1 MNKRK
6 MIGAQSALALLALA
20 VSQVYAATSPALNEG
35 MVTRAEKA
43 ADKTLAKMTME
54 EKLAYIGGTGGWDVK
69 PLTQYGVPQI
79 HGADGGVGVRYTS
92 EGNDQGVVYPSGPN
106 LAATWNPRRAIDLG
120 RALGYDTA
128 SGGYQFITG
137 PGVNLYRMPYSG
149 RAFEYLSGEDPF
161 LGASLGPAVINGIQ
175 SRGVWANAKH
185 FAANDQE
192 SNRFHLNEII
202 PERVLREMTLPAFE
216 SVSKN
221 SKVAMMMCAF
231 QKINGEFACENQHV
245 MREILKTEWGYP
257 GFVQS
262 DYNAVVNGLN
272 AAQAG
277 TDLDMM
283 GYQMNSTIL
292 KPFLDSGELTSATID
307 DKVRRILKQIYLYK
321 FDSKA
326 PLTTHNMNSATS
338 NRVALNAARE
348 GIVLLKNQNSL
359 LPLDAKKV
367 KTIAVVGSLAKYA
380 PPTGFGS
387 ANVMAANYISELSGL
402 QQIAKGAKVEF
413 IDGLSLDPTTTNWT
427 STDTNGKRVKGLK
440 AEFFSNA
447 NWSGDPSVTRTDT
460 RVNLDWS
467 DGKLPSAD
475 DAYSTGNTSTDYN
488 GQTSGDITGDDSN
501 TSIRYS
507 GQFTP
512 AVSGDQ
518 VFKVRADGA
527 IRLWVN
533 GKQII
538 NNGDGKPLINN
549 SIPPTIPQFAKVN
562 LEAGKAYDIKLE
574 YSRRPGYLSTMGGMV
589 GVQMSWASLA
599 APQDLSK
606 YDAVLVAVGNNNE
619 YEGEGFDHSFDLPEF
634 QGELIQSIAKVNPN
648 TVVTMHG
655 GTGLKMS
662 DWIDQVPAAL
672 HAFYPGQNGGQAL
685 AEILFGKVNP
695 SGKLPISI
703 ERNIEDNP
711 TYATFPKFDNAETL
725 SEMSYK
731 DDLFLG
737 YRGYEKNGTKPLYPF
752 GYGLSYTTFG
762 YSNISVTPGV
772 AVGNTPIKVSFDL
785 TNTGK
790 VGGSEVAE
798 LYVGQQNPKVERALK
813 ELKGYKKVFL
823 NPGESKHVTIELN
836 DRSLAYYDVTSKQWV
851 VDADSFNL
859 SVGASSQDIRLNA
872 RLVNPF
878 RQELSTTTSNPLPRS
893 ALNSTLRELPAV
905 KTGGVLN
912 QNTND
917 EMDTTE
923 DN

>member
-6 MIGAQSALALLALA
+6 MIGAKYALALLALA
-20 VSQVYAATSPALNEG
+20 VSQVHAATSAATSPSLDEG
-35 MVTRAEKA
+35 KVSRAEKA
-43 ADKTLAKMTME
+43 AEKTLKKMTLE

-69 PLTQYGVPQI
+69 PLTQYGIPQI

-92 EGNDQGVVYPSGPN
+92 EGNAQGVVYPSGPN

-128 SGGYQFITG
+128 TGGYQFVTG

-161 LGASLGPAVINGIQ
+161 LGASLSPAVINGIQ

-185 FAANDQE
+185 YAANDQE
-192 SNRFHLNEII
+192 SNRFNLDETIS
-202 PERVLREMTLPAFE
+202 ERVLREMTLPAFE
-216 SVSKN
+216 SASKN

-231 QKINGEFACENQHV
+231 QKVNGEFACENEHL
-245 MREILKTEWGYP
+245 MRDILKTEWGYP

-262 DYNAVVNGLN
+262 DYNAVVHGLN

-292 KPFLDSGELTSATID
+292 KPYLDSGELDVATID

-326 PLTTHNMNSATS
+326 PLTAHNMNSATS
-338 NRVALNAARE
+338 NKVALNAARE
-348 GIVLLKNQNSL
+348 GIVLLKNDNNL
-359 LPLDAKKV
+359 LPLNKQTVKK
-367 KTIAVVGSLAKYA
+367 IAVVGTLAKYA

-387 ANVMAANYISELSGL
+387 ANVMAAHYISELSGL
-402 QQIAKGAKVEF
+402 QQLAPNAKVEF
-413 IDGLSLDPTTTNWT
+413 IDGLSLDPSATTW
-427 STDTNGKRVKGLK
+427 SHADSDGKSVSGLK
-440 AEFFSNA
+440 TEFFTNA
-447 NWSGDPSVTRTDT
+447 NWSGDAAATRTDKH
-460 RVNLDWS
+460 VDLDWS
-467 DGKLPSAD
+467 TDSLPV
-475 DAYSTGNTSTDYN
+475 N
-488 GQTSGDITGDDSN
+488 GDTSN
-501 TSIRYS
+501 TSIRYTGQITPTTS
-507 GQFTP
+507 GE
-512 AVSGDQ
+512 Q

-527 IRLWVN
+527 VRLYVN
-533 GKQII
+533 GKLILD
-538 NNGDGKPLINN
+538 NGDGKPLPSN
-549 SIPPTIPQFAKVN
+549 SIPPTIPVFAKVN

-574 YSRRPGYLSTMGGMV
+574 YSRRNGYLSTMGGLV
-589 GVQMSWASLA
+589 GVQMSWASLT
-599 APQDLSK
+599 APQDLSQ
-606 YDAVLVAVGNNNE
+606 YDAVLVAVGNSSE

-634 QGELIQSIAKVNPN
+634 QNELIQNIAKVNPN

-711 TYATFPKFDNAETL
+711 IYATFPKFDNEETL
-725 SEMSYK
+725 KTMSYK
-731 DDLFLG
+731 DDLLLG
-737 YRGYEKNGTKPLYPF
+737 YRGYEKKGIKPLYPF

-762 YSNISVTPGV
+762 YSNITVTPGV

-798 LYVGQQNPKVERALK
+798 LYVGQQNPKVERAIK

-823 NPGESKHVTIELN
+823 KPGESKRVTIELN
-836 DRSLAYYDVTSKQWV
+836 DRSLAYYDVDSKQWV

-872 RLVNPF
+872 KLVNPF

-893 ALNSTLRELPAV
+893 ALNSTLRDSAV
-905 KTGGVLN
+905 KTGGVLD
-912 QNTND
+912 QGTGD
-917 EMDTTE
+917 TDTSEGDGYDTT
-923 DN
+923 DDTTTQGSASGN

>member
-1 MNKRK
+1 MSKRK
-6 MIGAQSALALLALA
+6 MIGAKSAMALLALA
-20 VSQVYAATSPALNEG
+20 VSQVYASTSPALDEG
-35 MVTRAEKA
+35 MVNRAEKA

-92 EGNDQGVVYPSGPN
+92 EGNAQGVVYPSGPN

-128 SGGYQFITG
+128 IGGYQFITG

-192 SNRFHLNEII
+192 SNRFHLNETIS
-202 PERVLREMTLPAFE
+202 ERVLREMTLPAFE
-216 SVSKN
+216 SASKN

-231 QKINGEFACENQHV
+231 QKVNGEFACENDHL
-245 MREILKTEWGYP
+245 MREILKTEWGYA

-292 KPFLDSGELTSATID
+292 KPHLDSGELTQATID

-321 FDSKA
+321 FDTKTPS
-326 PLTTHNMNSATS
+326 TVHNMNSATS
-338 NRVALNAARE
+338 NKVALNAARE
-348 GIVLLKNQNSL
+348 GIVLLKNQSSL

-367 KTIAVVGSLAKYA
+367 KNIAVVGTLAKYA

-387 ANVMAANYISELSGL
+387 ANVMAAHYISELSGL
-402 QQIAKGAKVEF
+402 QQLAPNAKVEF
-413 IDGLSLDPTTTNWT
+413 IDGLSLDPATTVWSSTNT
-427 STDTNGKRVKGLK
+427 KGNEVQGLT
-440 AEFFSNA
+440 AEYFSNA
-447 NWSGDPSVTRTDT
+447 DWSGDAAVTRTEKQI
-460 RVNLDWS
+460 NLDWAN
-467 DGKLPSAD
+467 DTDLPFESNTEAS
-475 DAYSTGNTSTDYN
+475 DAYASKGS
-488 GQTSGDITGDDSN
+488 TSGSLNGDTSS
-501 TSIRYS
+501 TSIRYTGKITPTQS
-507 GQFTP
+507 GE
-512 AVSGDQ
+512 Q

-527 IRLWVN
+527 IRLWVD
-533 GKQII
+533 GKEII
-538 NNGDGKPLINN
+538 NNGEGKPLPNN
-549 SIPPTIPQFAKVN
+549 SIPPTIPEFAKVN
-562 LEAGKAYDIKLE
+562 LEAGKSYDVKLE
-574 YSRRPGYLSTMGGMV
+574 YSRRAGYLSTMGGLV

-606 YDAVLVAVGNNNE
+606 YDAVLVAVGNSNE
-619 YEGEGFDHSFDLPEF
+619 YEGEGFDHGFDLPEF
-634 QGELIQSIAKVNPN
+634 QSDLIQSIAKVNPN

-655 GTGLKMS
+655 GTGLNMS
-662 DWIDQVPAAL
+662 QWIDQVPAAL

-711 TYATFPKFDNAETL
+711 IYATFPKWDNQETL
-725 SEMSYK
+725 AEMSYK

-737 YRGYEKNGTKPLYPF
+737 YRGYEKKGIKPLYPF

-798 LYVGQQNPKVERALK
+798 LYVGQQNPKVERAIK

-823 NPGESKHVTIELN
+823 NPGESKRVTIELN
-836 DRSLAYYDVTSKQWV
+836 DRSLAYYDETSKQWV

-859 SVGASSQDIRLNA
+859 SVGSSSQDIRLNA
-872 RLVNPF
+872 KLTNSF
-878 RQELSTTTSNPLPRS
+878 RQELSNSTSNPLPRS
-893 ALNSTLRELPAV
+893 ALNSTLRESPTV
-905 KTGGVLN
+905 KTGGVLDH
-912 QNTND
+912 ND
-917 EMDTTE
+917 ETSE
-923 DN
+923 